1 MGNGNTWCVLVSG
14 GRIDDELDTWRRAA
28 AERERAR
35 ERERG
40 ESAPPGQPRGP
51 GAIGEGEHDWRPVVA
66 HSSRVLFGR
75 AWALAERSRTGLLL
89 GLSFFFSPFGSWAV
103 PFSRSISFTV
113 SFFSKPFISFLSSSK
128 KILF

>member
-89 GLSFFFSPFGSWAV
+89 GRSFFLSLPLDPGPFLFANY
-103 PFSRSISFTV
+103 
-113 SFFSKPFISFLSSSK
+113 FFYRFFFFQNIYF
-128 KILF
+128 